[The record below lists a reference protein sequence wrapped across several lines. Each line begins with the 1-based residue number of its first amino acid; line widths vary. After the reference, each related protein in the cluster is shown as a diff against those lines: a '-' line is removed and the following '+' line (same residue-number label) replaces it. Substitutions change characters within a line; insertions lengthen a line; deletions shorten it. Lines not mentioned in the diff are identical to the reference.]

1 MTPRT
6 PMRAAARSY
15 YRGALRPD
23 GSQPKIGGL
32 ADRFQHGPHLVQG
45 KHVEHWI
52 NGAKVVQF
60 ERESPELQKLI
71 AASKFKHLDKFGT
84 FAKGHIAL
92 QDHNSEVWFRNI
104 KIRELNGQYS

>member
-1 MTPRT
+1 MAPTQRSVVSLT
-6 PMRAAARSY
+6 DFNTAR
-15 YRGALRPD
+15 
-23 GSQPKIGGL
+23 I
-32 ADRFQHGPHLVQG
+32 FVQG

-52 NGAKVVQF
+52 NGTKVVQF

-71 AASKFKHLDKFGT
+71 LASKFKYLDKFGT

-104 KIRELNGQYS
+104 KIRELKHS